1 MHKIERLLQTLAPKG
16 VEFKTLEEVFEIKN
30 GYTPSKNNPEFWE
43 KGTIPWFRMEDIRE
57 NGRILK
63 DSIQHITPKALKG
76 KKLFPKNSIIISTT
90 ATIGEHALLIVD
102 SLANQQFTFLSK
114 KANCDL
120 ALDMKFFFYQC
131 FLLGE
136 WCKKNTNVSGFASV
150 DMTAFKKYKFPIPP
164 LEIQQ
169 EIVKILDAFT
179 ELNTELNTELKARKK
194 QYEYYQNM
202 LLDFKDINSNHKD
215 AKERLAQKTYPK
227 RLQTLLQ
234 TLAPKGVEFRKLGDI
249 GEFYSGLVG
258 KSKKSFSQGNKLYV
272 PYINVFNNPQ
282 LDLNALES
290 VQIGDKEKQ
299 NTIQLGDV
307 LFTGSSE
314 NLEDCAMSCVVTQ
327 KIEKDIYL
335 NSFCFGFRF
344 FDENLFNP
352 SFLKHFLRDY
362 NFRKNISKVANGVTR
377 FNVSK
382 QLLSKIT
389 IPIPPL
395 EIQQEIV
402 KILDQFSILTTD
414 LLAGI
419 PAEIEARKKQYE
431 YYREKLLAFKPLTP
445 HKEVKKC

>member
-1 MHKIERLLQTLAPKG
+1 MNKIERLLHTLAPKG

-30 GYTPSKNNPEFWE
+30 GYTPSKNNPEFW
-43 KGTIPWFRMEDIRE
+43 KNGTIPWFRMEDIRE

-114 KANCDL
+114 KANCNL

-136 WCKKNTNVSGFASV
+136 WCKNNINVSGFASV

-194 QYEYYQNM
+194 QYQYYQNM
-202 LLDFKDINSNHKD
+202 LLDFNDINQNHKD
-215 AKERLAQKTYPK
+215 AKMSANYPK
-227 RLQTLLQ
+227 YLKTLLQ
-234 TLAPKGVEFRKLGDI
+234 TLAPKGVEFRKLGEVCEIIRGKRVTKKEILDKGKYPVVSGGI
-249 GEFYSGLVG
+249 GFMGY
-258 KSKKSFSQGNKLYV
+258 
-272 PYINVFNNPQ
+272 
-282 LDLNALES
+282 LNEYNR
-290 VQIGDKEKQ
+290 EE
-299 NTIQLGDV
+299 NTITIAQYGTAGFVNWQNQKFWANDV
-307 LFTGSSE
+307 CFSVIPKETLINRYLYYVLTNMQNYLYSISNRSAIPYSISS
-314 NLEDCAMSCVVTQ
+314 N
-327 KIEKDIYL
+327 
-335 NSFCFGFRF
+335 
-344 FDENLFNP
+344 
-352 SFLKHFLRDY
+352 
-362 NFRKNISKVANGVTR
+362 NIM
-377 FNVSK
+377 
-382 QLLSKIT
+382 QIT

-402 KILDQFSILTTD
+402 KILDQFSLLTTD

-419 PAEIEARKKQYE
+419 PAEIKARKKQYE
-431 YYREKLLAFKPLTP
+431 YYREKLLTFKPLTP
-445 HKEVKKC
+445 NKEVKK

>member
-1 MHKIERLLQTLAPKG
+1 MHKIEQLLQTLAPKG
-16 VEFKTLEEVFEIKN
+16 VEFRK
-30 GYTPSKNNPEFWE
+30 
-43 KGTIPWFRMEDIRE
+43 
-57 NGRILK
+57 
-63 DSIQHITPKALKG
+63 
-76 KKLFPKNSIIISTT
+76 
-90 ATIGEHALLIVD
+90 IGELFKRNKGINITAAQMKELHSEIGKVRIFAGGATKADINYKD
-102 SLANQQFTFLSK
+102 ISK
-114 KANCDL
+114 KDIINCESVIIKSRGNIGFEYYNQPFSHKNEIWSYSSKTNQMLVKFLYYYLSNNQYYFQKL
-120 ALDMKFFFYQC
+120 AQSSSVKLPQ
-131 FLLGE
+131 LS
-136 WCKKNTNVSGFASV
+136 VSDTDEYEV
-150 DMTAFKKYKFPIPP
+150 PIPP

-169 EIVKILDAFT
+169 EIVTILDAFT

-202 LLDFKDINSNHKD
+202 LLDFNDINQNHKD
-215 AKERLAQKTYPK
+215 AKMSAKPYPK

-249 GEFYSGLVG
+249 GEFYGGLVG
-258 KSKKSFSQGNKLYV
+258 KSKKSFSQGNKFYV
-272 PYINVFNNPQ
+272 PYVNVFNNPQ

-290 VQIGDKEKQ
+290 VQIEDKEKQ

-344 FDENLFNP
+344 FDKNLFNP

-382 QLLSKIT
+382 QLLSQIT

-402 KILDQFSILTTD
+402 KILDQFSLLTTD

-419 PAEIEARKKQYE
+419 PAEIKARKKQYE
-431 YYREKLLAFKPLTP
+431 YYREKLLTFKPL
-445 HKEVKKC
+445 KA

>member
-16 VEFKTLEEVFEIKN
+16 VEFKTLGEVFEIKN

-63 DSIQHITPKALKG
+63 DSIQHITPKALKN

-102 SLANQQFTFLSK
+102 SVANQRFTFLSK

-136 WCKKNTNVSGFASV
+136 WCKNNTNVSGFASV

-164 LEIQQ
+164 IEIQQ

-179 ELNTELNTELKARKK
+179 ELNTELKARKK
-194 QYEYYQNM
+194 QYQYYQNM
-202 LLDFKDINSNHKD
+202 LLDFKDINSSHKD
-215 AKERLAQKTYPK
+215 ATMSKKTYPK
-227 RLQTLLQ
+227 PLQTLLQ
-234 TLAPKGVEFRKLGDI
+234 TLAPKGVEFRKLGEVCEGTNKKTLKVSEVSEVKNKGMYPVI
-249 GEFYSGLVG
+249 NSGRD
-258 KSKKSFSQGNKLYV
+258 LYG
-272 PYINVFNNPQ
+272 YYHDFNNDGENITIASRGEYAGFINYFNEKFFAGGLCYPYKVKDTNE
-282 LDLNALES
+282 LLTKFLYFYLKTNEI
-290 VQIGDKEKQ
+290 QIM
-299 NTIQLGDV
+299 
-307 LFTGSSE
+307 E
-314 NLEDCAMSCVVTQ
+314 NLVSRGSIPALNKAD
-327 KIEKDIYL
+327 IETL
-335 NSFCFGFRF
+335 
-344 FDENLFNP
+344 
-352 SFLKHFLRDY
+352 
-362 NFRKNISKVANGVTR
+362 
-377 FNVSK
+377 
-382 QLLSKIT
+382 T

-414 LLAGI
+414 LQTGI
-419 PAEIEARKKQYE
+419 PAEIKARKKQYE
-431 YYREKLLAFKPLTP
+431 YYREKLLAFNPLQN
-445 HKEVKKC
+445 KA

>member
-1 MHKIERLLQTLAPKG
+1 G

-102 SLANQQFTFLSK
+102 SLANQRFTFLSK
-114 KANCDL
+114 KANCGI

-202 LLDFKDINSNHKD
+202 LLDFKGINQNHKD
-215 AKERLAQKTYPK
+215 AKTYPK
-227 RLQTLLQ
+227 RLKTLLQ
-234 TLAPKGVEFRKLGDI
+234 TLVPKGVEFRKLGEVCEIIRGKRVTKKEILDKGKYPVVSGGI
-249 GEFYSGLVG
+249 GFMGY
-258 KSKKSFSQGNKLYV
+258 
-272 PYINVFNNPQ
+272 
-282 LDLNALES
+282 LNEYNR
-290 VQIGDKEKQ
+290 EE
-299 NTIQLGDV
+299 NTITIAQYGTAGFVNWQNQKFWANDV
-307 LFTGSSE
+307 CFSVIPKETLINRYLYYVLTNMQNYLYSISNRSAIPYSISS
-314 NLEDCAMSCVVTQ
+314 N
-327 KIEKDIYL
+327 
-335 NSFCFGFRF
+335 
-344 FDENLFNP
+344 
-352 SFLKHFLRDY
+352 
-362 NFRKNISKVANGVTR
+362 NIM
-377 FNVSK
+377 
-382 QLLSKIT
+382 QIQ

-402 KILDQFSILTTD
+402 KILDQFSALTTD

-431 YYREKLLAFKPLTP
+431 YYREKLLTFKLLTP

>member
-16 VEFKTLEEVFEIKN
+16 VEFKTLEEVFEIRN
-30 GYTPSKNNPEFWE
+30 GYTPSKNNPEFW
-43 KGTIPWFRMEDIRE
+43 KNGTIPWFRMEDIRE

-90 ATIGEHALLIVD
+90 ATIGEHALLIVE
-102 SLANQQFTFLSK
+102 SLANQRFTFLSK
-114 KANCDL
+114 KANCDI

-136 WCKKNTNVSGFASV
+136 WCKNNTNVSGFASV
-150 DMTAFKKYKFPIPP
+150 DMTAFKKYKFPIPT

-179 ELNTELNTELKARKK
+179 ELNTELNARKK
-194 QYEYYQNM
+194 QYQYYQNM
-202 LLDFKDINSNHKD
+202 LLDFNDINQSRKD
-215 AKERLAQKTYPK
+215 AKERLAQKPYPK
-227 RLQTLLQ
+227 RLKQLLH

-249 GEFYSGLVG
+249 GEFYGGLVG
-258 KSKKSFSQGNKLYV
+258 KSKKSFSQGNKFYV

-344 FDENLFNP
+344 FDKNLFNP

-382 QLLSKIT
+382 QLLSQIT
-389 IPIPPL
+389 IPIPTL

-402 KILDQFSILTTD
+402 KILDQFSLLTTD

-419 PAEIEARKKQYE
+419 PAEIKARKKQYE
-431 YYREKLLAFKPLTP
+431 YYREKLLTFKPLTP
-445 HKEVKKC
+445 NK

>member
-1 MHKIERLLQTLAPKG
+1 MHKIERLLQTLTPKG

-43 KGTIPWFRMEDIRE
+43 NGTIPWFRMEDIRE

-63 DSIQHITPKALKG
+63 DSIQHITPKALKN

-114 KANCDL
+114 KANCGI

-194 QYEYYQNM
+194 QYQYYQNM
-202 LLDFKDINSNHKD
+202 LLDFNDINQSHKD
-215 AKERLAQKTYPK
+215 AKEKLAQKTYPK
-227 RLQTLLQ
+227 RLKTLLQ
-234 TLAPKGVEFRKLGDI
+234 TLAPKGVEFRKLGEVCEIIRGKRVTKKEILDKGKYPVVSGGI
-249 GEFYSGLVG
+249 GFMGY
-258 KSKKSFSQGNKLYV
+258 
-272 PYINVFNNPQ
+272 
-282 LDLNALES
+282 LNEYNR
-290 VQIGDKEKQ
+290 EE
-299 NTIQLGDV
+299 NTITIAQYGTAGFVNWQNQKFWANDV
-307 LFTGSSE
+307 CFSVIPKETLINRYLYYVLTNMQNYLYSISNRSAIPYSISS
-314 NLEDCAMSCVVTQ
+314 N
-327 KIEKDIYL
+327 
-335 NSFCFGFRF
+335 
-344 FDENLFNP
+344 
-352 SFLKHFLRDY
+352 
-362 NFRKNISKVANGVTR
+362 NIM
-377 FNVSK
+377 
-382 QLLSKIT
+382 QIT

-402 KILDQFSILTTD
+402 KILDQFSALTTD

-431 YYREKLLAFKPLTP
+431 YYREKLLTFKPLTP

>member
-114 KANCDL
+114 KANCNI

-202 LLDFKDINSNHKD
+202 LLDFKDANQNHKD
-215 AKERLAQKTYPK
+215 AKNYPK
-227 RLQTLLQ
+227 RLKTLLQ
-234 TLAPKGVEFRKLGDI
+234 TLAPKGVEFKTLEEVFEIKNGYTPSKNNPEFWEKGTIPWFRMEDIRENGRILKDSIQHITPKALKGKKLFPKNSIIISTTATI
-249 GEFYSGLVG
+249 GEHALLIVDSLANQQFTFL
-258 KSKKSFSQGNKLYV
+258 SKKANCN
-272 PYINVFNNPQ
+272 IA
-282 LDLNALES
+282 LDMKFFFYQCFLLGEWC
-290 VQIGDKEKQ
+290 KK
-299 NTIQLGDV
+299 NT
-307 LFTGSSE
+307 
-314 NLEDCAMSCVVTQ
+314 
-327 KIEKDIYL
+327 
-335 NSFCFGFRF
+335 
-344 FDENLFNP
+344 
-352 SFLKHFLRDY
+352 
-362 NFRKNISKVANGVTR
+362 
-377 FNVSK
+377 NVSGFASVDMTAFK
-382 QLLSKIT
+382 KYKF
-389 IPIPPL
+389 PIPPL

-402 KILDQFSILTTD
+402 KILDQFSLLTTD

-419 PAEIEARKKQYE
+419 PAEIKARKKQYE
-431 YYREKLLAFKPLTP
+431 YYREKLLTFKPLTP
-445 HKEVKKC
+445 HKEVKK

>member
-76 KKLFPKNSIIISTT
+76 KKLFPKNSIMISTT

-114 KANCDL
+114 KANCGI

-179 ELNTELNTELKARKK
+179 ELNTELKARKK

-202 LLDFKDINSNHKD
+202 LLDFKDANHNHKD
-215 AKERLAQKTYPK
+215 AKTYPK
-227 RLQTLLQ
+227 RLKTSLQ
-234 TLAPKGVEFRKLGDI
+234 TLAPKGVEFRKLGEVCEIIRGKRVTKKEILDKGKYPVVSGGI
-249 GEFYSGLVG
+249 GFMGY
-258 KSKKSFSQGNKLYV
+258 
-272 PYINVFNNPQ
+272 
-282 LDLNALES
+282 LNEYNR
-290 VQIGDKEKQ
+290 EE
-299 NTIQLGDV
+299 NTITIAQYGTAGFVNWQNQKFWANDV
-307 LFTGSSE
+307 CFSVIPKETLINRYLYYVLTNMQNYLYSISNRSAIPYSISS
-314 NLEDCAMSCVVTQ
+314 N
-327 KIEKDIYL
+327 
-335 NSFCFGFRF
+335 
-344 FDENLFNP
+344 
-352 SFLKHFLRDY
+352 
-362 NFRKNISKVANGVTR
+362 NIM
-377 FNVSK
+377 
-382 QLLSKIT
+382 QIT

-402 KILDQFSILTTD
+402 KILDQFSLLTTD

-431 YYREKLLAFKPLTP
+431 YYREKLLTFKPLTP
-445 HKEVKKC
+445 HKEVKK

>member
-57 NGRILK
+57 NGRVLK

-102 SLANQQFTFLSK
+102 SLANQRFTFLSK
-114 KANCDL
+114 KANCDS

-194 QYEYYQNM
+194 QYQYYQNM
-202 LLDFKDINSNHKD
+202 LLDFKDINQNHKD
-215 AKERLAQKTYPK
+215 AKMSVKTYPK
-227 RLQTLLQ
+227 RLKTLLQ
-234 TLAPKGVEFRKLGDI
+234 TLAPKGVEFRKLGEVCD
-249 GEFYSGLVG
+249 FQKG
-258 KSKKSFSQGNKLYV
+258 KSITKKAVTFGKVPVISGGRQPAYYHNEANRSGETIAISSSGVYAGYVSYWDIPVFLADSFSVSPKQKTLMPKYLFHYLTTQQDAIHATKSAGGIPHVYSK
-272 PYINVFNNPQ
+272 
-282 LDLNALES
+282 DL
-290 VQIGDKEKQ
+290 Q
-299 NTIQLGDV
+299 N
-307 LFTGSSE
+307 
-314 NLEDCAMSCVVTQ
+314 
-327 KIEKDIYL
+327 
-335 NSFCFGFRF
+335 
-344 FDENLFNP
+344 
-352 SFLKHFLRDY
+352 FL
-362 NFRKNISKVANGVTR
+362 
-377 FNVSK
+377 
-382 QLLSKIT
+382 

-402 KILDQFSILTTD
+402 KILDQFSLLTTD

-419 PAEIEARKKQYE
+419 PAEIKARKKQYE
-431 YYREKLLAFKPLTP
+431 YYREKLLTFKPLTP
-445 HKEVKKC
+445 LNNKELA

>member
-102 SLANQQFTFLSK
+102 SLANQRFTFLSK
-114 KANCDL
+114 KANCGI

-202 LLDFKDINSNHKD
+202 LLDFKDIHLNHQD
-215 AKERLAQKTYPK
+215 AKMSTKTYPK
-227 RLQTLLQ
+227 RLKTLLQ
-234 TLAPKGVEFRKLGDI
+234 TLAPKGVEFRKLGEVCEIIRGKRVTKKEILDKGKYPVVSGGI
-249 GEFYSGLVG
+249 GFMGY
-258 KSKKSFSQGNKLYV
+258 
-272 PYINVFNNPQ
+272 
-282 LDLNALES
+282 LNEYNR
-290 VQIGDKEKQ
+290 EE
-299 NTIQLGDV
+299 NTITIAQYGTAGFVNWQNQKFWANDV
-307 LFTGSSE
+307 CFSVIPKETLINRYLYYVLTNMQNYLYSISNRSAIPYSISS
-314 NLEDCAMSCVVTQ
+314 N
-327 KIEKDIYL
+327 
-335 NSFCFGFRF
+335 
-344 FDENLFNP
+344 
-352 SFLKHFLRDY
+352 
-362 NFRKNISKVANGVTR
+362 NIM
-377 FNVSK
+377 
-382 QLLSKIT
+382 QIT

-402 KILDQFSILTTD
+402 KILDQFLALTTD

-431 YYREKLLAFKPLTP
+431 YYREKLLAFKPL
-445 HKEVKKC
+445 KA

>member
-16 VEFKTLEEVFEIKN
+16 VEFKTLEEVFEIRN

-63 DSIQHITPKALKG
+63 DSIQHITSKALKG

-114 KANCDL
+114 KANCDI

-194 QYEYYQNM
+194 QYQYYQNM
-202 LLDFKDINSNHKD
+202 LLDFKDINQNYKD
-215 AKERLAQKTYPK
+215 AKMSAKTYPK
-227 RLQTLLQ
+227 RLKTLLQ

-249 GEFYSGLVG
+249 GEFTRGNGLLKSDLQDKGRPVVHYGQIHTQYNLSIDKTISYVNDALFHKLKKAKPNDILIATTSENVKDVG
-258 KSKKSFSQGNKLYV
+258 KSIAWLGNEEIAFSGDMYSYSTNILY
-272 PYINVFNNPQ
+272 PKFIIYYFQ
-282 LDLNALES
+282 TWFF
-290 VQIGDKEKQ
+290 QKEKEKR
-299 NTIQLGDV
+299 I
-307 LFTGSSE
+307 TGTKVMRIHE
-314 NLEDCAMSCVVTQ
+314 ND
-327 KIEKDIYL
+327 
-335 NSFCFGFRF
+335 
-344 FDENLFNP
+344 
-352 SFLKHFLRDY
+352 LK
-362 NFRKNISKVANGVTR
+362 
-377 FNVSK
+377 
-382 QLLSKIT
+382 KIT

-402 KILDQFSILTTD
+402 KILDQFLALTTD

-431 YYREKLLAFKPLTP
+431 YYREKLLTFKPLQN
-445 HKEVKKC
+445 KA

>member
-16 VEFKTLEEVFEIKN
+16 VEFRKLGEVCEI
-30 GYTPSKNNPEFWE
+30 
-43 KGTIPWFRMEDIRE
+43 IRGKRVTKKE
-57 NGRILK
+57 IL
-63 DSIQHITPKALKG
+63 DKG
-76 KKLFPKNSIIISTT
+76 KYPVVSGGIGFMGYLNEYNREENTITIAQYGTAGFVNWQNQKFWANDVCFSVIPKETLINRYLYYVLTNMQNYLYSISNRSAIPYSISSNNIMQIII
-90 ATIGEHALLIVD
+90 
-102 SLANQQFTFLSK
+102 
-114 KANCDL
+114 
-120 ALDMKFFFYQC
+120 
-131 FLLGE
+131 
-136 WCKKNTNVSGFASV
+136 
-150 DMTAFKKYKFPIPP
+150 PIPP

-194 QYEYYQNM
+194 QYQYYQNM
-202 LLDFKDINSNHKD
+202 LLDFNDINQNHKD
-215 AKERLAQKTYPK
+215 AKEKLAQKTYPK
-227 RLQTLLQ
+227 RLKTLLQ

-249 GEFYSGLVG
+249 GEFYGGLVG
-258 KSKKSFSQGNKLYV
+258 KSKKSFSQGNKFYV
-272 PYINVFNNPQ
+272 PYVNVFNNPQ

-344 FDENLFNP
+344 FDKNLFNP

-382 QLLSKIT
+382 QLLSQIT

-402 KILDQFSILTTD
+402 KILDQFLALTTD

-419 PAEIEARKKQYE
+419 PAEIKARKKQYE
-431 YYREKLLAFKPLTP
+431 YYREKLLTFKPLTP
-445 HKEVKKC
+445 NKEVKK

>member
-1 MHKIERLLQTLAPKG
+1 MHKIERLLQTLAPNG
-16 VEFKTLEEVFEIKN
+16 VEFRKLGEVCEI
-30 GYTPSKNNPEFWE
+30 
-43 KGTIPWFRMEDIRE
+43 IRGKRVTKKE
-57 NGRILK
+57 IL
-63 DSIQHITPKALKG
+63 DKG
-76 KKLFPKNSIIISTT
+76 KYP
-90 ATIGEHALLIVD
+90 V
-102 SLANQQFTFLSK
+102 
-114 KANCDL
+114 
-120 ALDMKFFFYQC
+120 
-131 FLLGE
+131 
-136 WCKKNTNVSGFASV
+136 VSGGIGFMGYLNEYNREENTITIAQYGTAGFVNWQNQKFWANDVCFSV
-150 DMTAFKKYKFPIPP
+150 IPKETLINRYLYYVLTNMQNYLYSISNRSAIPYSISSNNIMQITIPIPP

-194 QYEYYQNM
+194 QYQYYQNM
-202 LLDFKDINSNHKD
+202 LLDFKDINQNHKD
-215 AKERLAQKTYPK
+215 AKMSAKTYPK
-227 RLQTLLQ
+227 RLKTLLQ

-249 GEFYSGLVG
+249 GEFYGGLVG
-258 KSKKSFSQGNKLYV
+258 KSKKSFSQGNKFYV
-272 PYINVFNNPQ
+272 PYVNVFNNPQ

-382 QLLSKIT
+382 QLLSQIT

-395 EIQQEIV
+395 EVQQEIV
-402 KILDQFSILTTD
+402 KILDQFSVLTTD

-431 YYREKLLAFKPLTP
+431 YYREKLLTFKPL
-445 HKEVKKC
+445 KA

>member
-102 SLANQQFTFLSK
+102 SLANQRFTFLSK
-114 KANCDL
+114 KANCNI

-194 QYEYYQNM
+194 QYQYYQNM

-215 AKERLAQKTYPK
+215 AKMSAKPYPK
-227 RLQTLLQ
+227 RLKTLLQ
-234 TLAPKGVEFRKLGDI
+234 TLAPKGVEFRKLGEVCDFQNGFAFQRKNFRNTGLPIIRISNIQNDRLLLDEVIYFSLNDYKGTNFEPFKITKGDI
-249 GEFYSGLVG
+249 LIAMSGATTGKIGILTFDTTLYLNQRVG
-258 KSKKSFSQGNKLYV
+258 KFKPNIMKLNNKFLY
-272 PYINVFNNPQ
+272 YFLLTKINFLYSLAGGGAQPNLSSN
-282 LDLNALES
+282 
-290 VQIGDKEKQ
+290 QILQ
-299 NTIQLGDV
+299 Q
-307 LFTGSSE
+307 
-314 NLEDCAMSCVVTQ
+314 
-327 KIEKDIYL
+327 
-335 NSFCFGFRF
+335 
-344 FDENLFNP
+344 
-352 SFLKHFLRDY
+352 
-362 NFRKNISKVANGVTR
+362 
-377 FNVSK
+377 
-382 QLLSKIT
+382 IT

-402 KILDQFSILTTD
+402 KILDQFSVLTTD

-431 YYREKLLAFKPLTP
+431 YYREKLLSFKPLQN
-445 HKEVKKC
+445 KA